1 MEENSSFGFLAVGFC
16 ELAKN
21 QMCCL
26 CGGFHN
32 EAQRA
37 AYWRWAGV
45 LPLTLKR
52 RTKVEFCTF
61 VDTKHVSTPIANTML
76 GTVILTYSCIIS
88 TSSII
93 SSCCIIGC

>member
-32 EAQRA
+32 EAQHVYITHVVYI
-37 AYWRWAGV
+37 AY
-45 LPLTLKR
+45 PQ
-52 RTKVEFCTF
+52 
-61 VDTKHVSTPIANTML
+61 HVHFL
-76 GTVILTYSCIIS
+76 
-88 TSSII
+88 
-93 SSCCIIGC
+93 